1 MLKTAKEKFI
11 FTLVFISVALF
22 FTFIGFIVFF
32 SSKIA
37 EFVLFLIATGC
48 AITFLVFYYLLYKKA
63 IPHFNSLKW
72 GKLSW
77 IIAIVIVALISACL
91 FFSFLDLIV
100 WKTVWKKNND
110 YYTWWAMS
118 VTVEVFMSFF
128 SWAALGLGGFFIF
141 MFVVLTGYA
150 RTTSYSNDNDKN
162 KNSTKQEPKKEV
174 KKSEDNKNSEVIV
187 EETTVTTTTT
197 TTKNVEP
204 KKAESKSKLKK

>member
-187 EETTVTTTTT
+187 EETTVTTTT
-197 TTKNVEP
+197 KNVEP
-204 KKAESKSKLKK
+204 KKAKSKSKLKK